1 MVIIS
6 STAYWSAYVS
16 RAIIVGTLVLAP
28 LLVGLFTLFL
38 VWLAYVLGAPVDPAF
53 DFTVEASVAL
63 TDRLLLLGLIAA
75 FFALTSLIAR
85 CFVWMG
91 KNRQVDPDSF
101 LQGYLLA
108 VLLAVLLKPMN
119 FYLNP
124 WLHTPN
130 NLSHPNRRHFRLA
143 STPAAMAGAT
153 PLQI

>member
-1 MVIIS
+1 MAIIS

-28 LLVGLFTLFL
+28 LLVAFFTLSL
-38 VWLAYVLGAPVDPAF
+38 VWLTFVLGAPMDPAF

-75 FFALTSLIAR
+75 FFALISLIAR
-85 CFVWMG
+85 WFVWRG
-91 KNRQVDPDSF
+91 KSGQVDSHSF
-101 LQGYLLA
+101 GLKHFLFILLA
-108 VLLAVLLKPMN
+108 SLLEPVGLAVHPPIK
-119 FYLNP
+119 
-124 WLHTPN
+124 
-130 NLSHPNRRHFRLA
+130 LSYPNRRHFILA